1 MQVGTSGTP
10 EQAGV
15 PPLKGLY
22 EQMFLGQYTHSL
34 DAKGRLT
41 IPARFREALA
51 SGAYVTQGFERNLM
65 VYTTESFERLAKRA
79 STLTATDPEAR
90 AVRRVIFGG
99 ATEVEIDN
107 AGRILIPEFLR
118 QYGQLEGDAAIVG
131 AGEYFEIWG
140 KDAWDQELIGVTDPD
155 SNAKRFTA
163 FDLSA
168 G

>member
-1 MQVGTSGTP
+1 
-10 EQAGV
+10 
-15 PPLKGLY
+15 
-22 EQMFLGQYTHSL
+22 
-34 DAKGRLT
+34 
-41 IPARFREALA
+41 
-51 SGAYVTQGFERNLM
+51 M

-99 ATEVEIDN
+99 ATEVEIDH

-118 QYGQLEGDAAIVG
+118 QYAQLEGEAAVVG

-140 KDAWDQELIGVTDPD
+140 KQAWDQELIGVTDPD